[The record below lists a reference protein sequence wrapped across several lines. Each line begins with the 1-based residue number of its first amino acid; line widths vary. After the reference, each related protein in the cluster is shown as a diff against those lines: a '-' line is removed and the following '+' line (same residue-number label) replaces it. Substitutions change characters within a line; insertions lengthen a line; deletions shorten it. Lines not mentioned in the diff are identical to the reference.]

1 MCYNRQNVNKR
12 CLKMVDRIV
21 NEIRSCLENDSNLAA
36 LALALTLP
44 DICGKAEHPEK
55 SVTNRYIDWYQDHIG
70 KYEKSRI
77 NSLDED
83 LPYLSGELVYQ
94 LRCSFLHAGDIYLD
108 KKKTHDPQN
117 QHLRFNLEI
126 RRHDDILAI
135 STSSSVQSG
144 KNGDVE
150 ERIYNVCVPYLCQ
163 ILANAALDYYKK
175 NKEKFYFSCN
185 IIDKTEKREG
195 ASQ

>member
-1 MCYNRQNVNKR
+1 MPP
-12 CLKMVDRIV
+12 LFS
-21 NEIRSCLENDSNLAA
+21 RS
-36 LALALTLP
+36 
-44 DICGKAEHPEK
+44 
-55 SVTNRYIDWYQDHIG
+55 
-70 KYEKSRI
+70 
-77 NSLDED
+77 
-83 LPYLSGELVYQ
+83 YL
-94 LRCSFLHAGDIYLD
+94 YLD
-108 KKKTHDPQN
+108 KKKIHDPQN

-126 RRHDDILAI
+126 RRHDDILPI

-185 IIDKTEKREG
+185 IIYHLHVKNCIGVDKPTHHSDR
-195 ASQ
+195 ANLHPMNLFYFFRTFQYDPDTNQYICS

>member
-94 LRCSFLHAGDIYLD
+94 LRCSFLHAGDI
-108 KKKTHDPQN
+108 
-117 QHLRFNLEI
+117 
-126 RRHDDILAI
+126 
-135 STSSSVQSG
+135 
-144 KNGDVE
+144 
-150 ERIYNVCVPYLCQ
+150 
-163 ILANAALDYYKK
+163 
-175 NKEKFYFSCN
+175 
-185 IIDKTEKREG
+185 
-195 ASQ
+195 